1 MLFSNELLS
10 AQIFNKYVH
19 YWLAAILLLA
29 FGLRLHNLDAHGLFF
44 DEKATMVAA
53 QGMIQDGGNQH
64 DVWDFGK
71 YTFTNEEF
79 WRAKSITRYYEA
91 ITASDIGN
99 SPFYYLLLHNWLKIT
114 GISDFNARLFSVIF
128 STLTVLLLFFFTR
141 HFLQS
146 KAIALTA
153 SALAAVEPFF
163 VAYAQQ
169 ARNYSLT
176 FFLTLLATYCFL
188 RALEVAQQNRSRVVV
203 ARWFLGYGLVAGL
216 SLLSHFLA
224 ITVFLAHG
232 LYALLFVRNLK
243 TWLALG
249 LAGILAVSGLA
260 WWMNFGGGVW
270 TLRSLAHQSAVYLEC
285 ATNRPYTNPYG
296 IILPATI
303 QNVAQKSLPIFSD
316 LWIFS
321 NGLVDKLTGKRNLF
335 LALFWGV
342 SFVFLYRFAR
352 QKHPQLRWLVAAAV
366 VGTLGSCWI
375 YSNHALGFVVL
386 SGAVFMTYL
395 VAETFFTTS
404 IGYDKKLL
412 WFFLILGLFP
422 TFFLIFNAF
431 RSGHTYG
438 LTQRY
443 SGFSFPY
450 VIILASIALGRLCQM
465 KNELKYLI
473 MSILLVQLLLIGQT
487 LQTIYADV
495 SLKYNYRLVA
505 RLPNPHQAAAVKA
518 VELYKTGDTLLL
530 PAPKNV
536 FDNAM
541 DRTYLPHS
549 VVDAQYFNLYLPKAP
564 IFVQKLDTLALH
576 KIVLKKA
583 SGQLIELMDL
593 KGKRY

>member
-1 MLFSNELLS
+1 MI
-10 AQIFNKYVH
+10 ATATQIFDKYAH

-29 FGLRLHNLDAHGLFF
+29 LGLRLHNLDAHGIFF

-79 WRAKSITRYYEA
+79 WREKPITRYYEA

-114 GISDFNARLFSVIF
+114 GISDFNARLLSVLF

-146 KAIALTA
+146 KTIALTA
-153 SALAAVEPFF
+153 SALAAIEPFF

-188 RALEVAQQNRSRVVV
+188 RALEAAQQNRSRVVL
-203 ARWFLGYGLVAGL
+203 ARWFFGYGLVACL

-224 ITVFLAHG
+224 VTVFLAHG
-232 LYALLFVRNLK
+232 LYALLFVRNRQA
-243 TWLALG
+243 WLFLV

-285 ATNRPYTNPYG
+285 ALHRPYNNPYG
-296 IILPATI
+296 IILPATL

-316 LWIFS
+316 SWIFS
-321 NGLVDKLTGKRNLF
+321 NGLIDKLTGKRNLL
-335 LALFWGV
+335 LALFWGI
-342 SFVFLYRFAR
+342 SFVFLYRLSR
-352 QKHPQLRWLVAAAV
+352 QKHTYLRWFVAATV
-366 VGTLGSCWI
+366 VGFLGSYWA
-375 YSNHALGFVVL
+375 YSNHPLGFMVL
-386 SGAVFMTYL
+386 SVAIFMTYL
-395 VAETFFTTS
+395 TAEMFFRTS

-450 VIILASIALGRLCQM
+450 IIILASMALGRVWQM
-465 KNELKYLI
+465 KSEIKYLI
-473 MSILLVQLLLIGQT
+473 MSVLLVQLVLISQT

-505 RLPNPHQAAAVKA
+505 RLPNPHAAAAGKA
-518 VELYKTGDTLLL
+518 VEQYQTGDTLLL

-564 IFVQKLDTLALH
+564 IFVQKLDTLELH

-583 SGQLIELMDL
+583 SGQRIELMDL